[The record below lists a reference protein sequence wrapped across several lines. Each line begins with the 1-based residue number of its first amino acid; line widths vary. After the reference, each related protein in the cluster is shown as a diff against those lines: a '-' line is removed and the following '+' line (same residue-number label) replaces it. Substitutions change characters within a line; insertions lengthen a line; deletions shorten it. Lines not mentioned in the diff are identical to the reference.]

1 MALKRSHITFI
12 MNLKKQGK
20 SYREI
25 SDLYAKK
32 FGVEKN
38 EKTMESTYRRYKDE
52 YDLDSVKS
60 TVEVRADLMRDR
72 IMNDFLKITATRK
85 YVPTSSE
92 FHQHSQFNR
101 DSVARYYGNF
111 DNLVKQAREQDPD
124 VFSNIIDEAS
134 FNDEAFA
141 ALRELVA
148 EHRVFVVT
156 SAVTGMEPFMP
167 GLKSIENYCSKN
179 DAALLILPCS
189 DPAAQKESKSKW
201 QLDHRLPKDRIVF
214 RDLPLNDNVMLSTIK
229 MSAKQLQPLTG
240 LKRIGKSGGTTV
252 VASPKQFL
260 EYNTVSNKKQIPRG
274 LASTGAITKP
284 SYRTTEMYM
293 SERTAYL
300 AEVDHVYGGWIIEVK
315 NGKIFHMRNF
325 RIDPKTGAFSDIDKK
340 YHASGKV
347 EKITA
352 ELVQLPDYHVLSTDP
367 VAKKVAKEIVE
378 AVRPDYMTLED
389 FFDGITINPHER
401 HNFVSK
407 SKNVMKNLDKLEFE
421 LKACRDEINEL
432 CGWPVKELVFKYGN
446 HEDFLRRYIAD
457 GEFMKDPQNKI
468 LAMKINI
475 AMEDHGKMPFEF
487 AMRELYGLKSP
498 SKVKFL
504 TINDSFLVNGI
515 ENGAHGHMGKG
526 GSRNPGMAGL
536 EESYGAGNFGH
547 NHSAA
552 IWRDVFR
559 VGTLTY
565 LQLSYNDGPSAW
577 SQTILI
583 QHRDGQRQLI
593 NCINGEWRLED

>member
-20 SYREI
+20 GWKDI
-25 SDLYAKK
+25 SEAYAKK
-32 FGVEKN
+32 FGIERN
-38 EKTMESTYRRYKDE
+38 EKTLESTYRRYKDD
-52 YDLDSVKS
+52 YDMETVKS
-60 TVEVRADLMRDR
+60 TVEVKSELMRDR
-72 IMNDFLKITATRK
+72 IMNDFLKMTSVRK
-85 YVPTSSE
+85 YVPTTNE

-101 DSVARYYGNF
+101 DAVSRYYGSF
-111 DNLVKQAREQDPD
+111 DNLVKKAREEDPG
-124 VFSNIIDEAS
+124 VFENIIDEES
-134 FNDEAFA
+134 FDDEAFTE
-141 ALRELVA
+141 LRDTVA
-148 EHRVFVVT
+148 EHRVFVIT
-156 SAVTGMEPFMP
+156 SAVTGRDPFMP
-167 GLKSIENYCSKN
+167 GLKAIETYCKSN

-189 DPAAQKESKSKW
+189 DPAAQKDAKAKW
-201 QLDHRLPKDRIVF
+201 QLSHKLPKKSIVF
-214 RDLPLNDNVMLSTIK
+214 RDLPLNDNIILSTIK

-240 LKRIGKSGGTTV
+240 LKRIGKNAGTV
-252 VASPKQFL
+252 IVASPKQFL

-274 LASTGAITKP
+274 LASTGAITLND
-284 SYRTTEMYM
+284 YRTEMYM

-300 AEVDHVYGGWIIEVK
+300 AEVDHVYGGWIVEVK

-325 RIDPKTGAFSDIDKK
+325 RIDARTGAFCDIDRK

-367 VAKKVAKEIVE
+367 VAKQVAKEICE
-378 AVRPDYMTLED
+378 AVRPDFLTLED

-407 SKNVMKNLDKLEFE
+407 SKNVAKNLDKLEFE
-421 LKACRDEINEL
+421 LKSCRDEINDL
-432 CGWPVKELVFKYGN
+432 CGWPVKNLIMKYGN

-457 GEFMKDPQNKI
+457 GAFMDDPQNKI
-468 LAMKINI
+468 LAMKLNI
-475 AMEDHGKMPFEF
+475 AMEEQGKMPFEY
-487 AMRELYGLKSP
+487 AMKTLFGLKEP
-498 SKVKFL
+498 DRVKFL
-504 TINDSFLVNGI
+504 TINDSFKVNDI
-515 ENGAHGHMGKG
+515 ENGVHGHMGKG

-536 EESYGAGNFGH
+536 EECYGAGNFGH

-559 VGTLTY
+559 VGTLTH

-577 SQTILI
+577 TQTMLI
-583 QHRDGQRQLI
+583 QHRDGSRQLI
-593 NCINGEWRLED
+593 NNINGEWRLED